1 MSKKDEAFRL
11 FGEGKRP
18 SDPEVK
24 ALGLRAKTRY
34 NYFQEYKKSRG
45 ASDNGAND
53 FDDIA
58 ELKKEKARLSLLTQ
72 IDELETK
79 RAKLPDKLDKMEAYL
94 DALVEYLGEVVDQ
107 IETLASC
114 DLSMII
120 QLHTGGSEAQS
131 LENWDNWSTFRKA
144 LAANESLGK
153 LDPIPER
160 LRKLKPKDL

>member
-1 MSKKDEAFRL
+1 MSKRDEAFKL
-11 FGEGKRP
+11 FDEDKRP

-24 ALGLRAKTRY
+24 ALGLSAKTRY
-34 NYFQEYKKSRG
+34 NYFQQYKKSRG
-45 ASDNGAND
+45 VSHNDVND

-79 RAKLPDKLDKMEAYL
+79 RARVPDRLDKIEAYL
-94 DALVEYLGEVVDQ
+94 DASMQCLGEVVDH
-107 IETLASC
+107 IETIASC
-114 DLSMII
+114 SLSMIA
-120 QLHTGGSEAQS
+120 QLHAGDSGAQS
-131 LENWDNWSTFRKA
+131 VDNWDNWSTFEKA
-144 LAANESLGK
+144 LAAIESLKK